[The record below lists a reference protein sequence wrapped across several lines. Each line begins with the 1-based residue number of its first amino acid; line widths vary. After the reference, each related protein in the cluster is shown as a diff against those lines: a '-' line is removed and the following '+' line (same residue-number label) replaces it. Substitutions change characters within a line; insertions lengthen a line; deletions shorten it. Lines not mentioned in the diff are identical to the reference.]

1 MLLGQLA
8 LEMTTI
14 EMWLSLLVPQTPGE
28 PLGRASGLVSH
39 LHRASAAAPGSS
51 PCHRALGAV
60 GMGQG
65 RGAWAAPAPALHTA
79 SPTGN
84 AYTGCSLEGVLDS
97 LRFLLK
103 ILSLEAIWNS

>member
-1 MLLGQLA
+1 MQLHSPAQVSPSDGHLGWCPICTGHQQL
-8 LEMTTI
+8 
-14 EMWLSLLVPQTPGE
+14 P
-28 PLGRASGLVSH
+28 
-39 LHRASAAAPGSS
+39 
-51 PCHRALGAV
+51 LGAV

-84 AYTGCSLEGVLDS
+84 ASTGCSLGVLDS

-103 ILSLEAIWNS
+103 MLSLEAMWNS